1 MGQDLRKQLMA
12 ATIISVPD
20 GVEDMAAGPT
30 GMDKRV
36 RNTAIENRSAD
47 QIA

>member
-20 GVEDMAAGPT
+20 GVEDMAGQVQRL
-30 GMDKRV
+30 GINERG
-36 RNTAIENRSAD
+36 NTVIGNL
-47 QIA
+47 I